1 MRYVNCEP
9 YSIQRHV
16 GLFTGTPPQKESRAE
31 FFKLWFE
38 NNLHHLRMDVLS
50 IGFCKQ
56 TNKQR
61 MTTFFHLATCN
72 ERKSRKGLK

>member
-1 MRYVNCEP
+1 MRYVNCESF
-9 YSIQRHV
+9 SIQRHA
-16 GLFTGTPPQKESRAE
+16 GLFAGTPPQKESRAE

-38 NNLHHLRMDVLS
+38 NNLHRLRMDFLS

-61 MTTFFHLATCN
+61 MTMFFTQQHATR
-72 ERKSRKGLK
+72 ERVEKD

>member
-1 MRYVNCEP
+1 MRYVNCESF
-9 YSIQRHV
+9 SIQRHA

-38 NNLHHLRMDVLS
+38 NNLHRLRMDLLS
-50 IGFCKQ
+50 IAFCKQ

-61 MTTFFHLATCN
+61 MTMFSTQQHATR
-72 ERKSRKGLK
+72 ERVEKD

>member
-1 MRYVNCEP
+1 MRYVNYESF
-9 YSIQRHV
+9 SIQRHV

-38 NNLHHLRMDVLS
+38 NNLLRLRMDFIS

-56 TNKQR
+56 TNKQG
-61 MTTFFHLATCN
+61 MTTFFTEQHATK
-72 ERKSRKGLK
+72 ERVEKD

>member
-1 MRYVNCEP
+1 MRYVNCGSF
-9 YSIQRHV
+9 SIQRHV

-38 NNLHHLRMDVLS
+38 NNLDRLRMDFLS

-61 MTTFFHLATCN
+61 MTTFFT
-72 ERKSRKGLK
+72 

>member
-1 MRYVNCEP
+1 MRYVNCESF
-9 YSIQRHV
+9 SIQRHA

-38 NNLHHLRMDVLS
+38 NNLHRLRMDFLS

-61 MTTFFHLATCN
+61 MTMFFTQQHATR
-72 ERKSRKGLK
+72 ERVEKD